1 MSMLSL
7 FLIIGQL
14 FARNLDCCSNKVYRD
29 TYFRLNRERKKA
41 SFPSRESLAPAPQ
54 IPTRNHLDFI
64 AGWGAGCIETCILYP
79 SNKIIFRQQLHG
91 FHVKDAIQQI
101 KLEGVGKLY
110 RGLLPP
116 LIMRTTSRALMYGLY
131 DEFQISLKCPHA
143 PPNSSF
149 SICHAQA
156 AFLSGVCEAML
167 CPLERVQVLLQT
179 TKFHDKFKNTLH
191 AFSRLKEYGYREYY
205 RGFSVIL
212 VRNSLSNTLFFTL
225 RDPLKQRIMDLPQA
239 SRLPCSLQH
248 WIGDF
253 IAGSLLGA
261 TISTA
266 FFPLGVVKNHM
277 QAKVGVNYD
286 SGLRVFRDV
295 WQLRNRSLRNLYLGV
310 HLNFTRSLVAWG
322 IINSMYGIL
331 RRALAPFE

>member
-1 MSMLSL
+1 M
-7 FLIIGQL
+7 
-14 FARNLDCCSNKVYRD
+14 
-29 TYFRLNRERKKA
+29 
-41 SFPSRESLAPAPQ
+41 
-54 IPTRNHLDFI
+54 
-64 AGWGAGCIETCILYP
+64 
-79 SNKIIFRQQLHG
+79 
-91 FHVKDAIQQI
+91 KDAIQQI

-131 DEFQISLKCPHA
+131 DEFQISLKCPRS

-179 TKFHDKFKNTLH
+179 TIFHDKFKNTLH
-191 AFSRLKEYGYREYY
+191 TFNRLRDYGYREYY

-212 VRNSLSNTLFFTL
+212 IRNSLSNTIFFTL
-225 RDPLKQRIMDLPQA
+225 RDPLKQKIVGIPQA
-239 SRLPCSLQH
+239 GRLPESLQQL
-248 WIGDF
+248 IGDF
-253 IAGSLLGA
+253 VAGSLLGA

-266 FFPLGVVKNHM
+266 FFPLGVIKNHM
-277 QAKVGVNYD
+277 QAKVGVKYE
-286 SGLRVFRDV
+286 SGFKVFRDV
-295 WQLRNRSLRNLYLGV
+295 WQLRNRSLRGLYLGV